1 MSDFFQLVEQRESC
15 RNYDPQ
21 KRPTKEQLV
30 RCIQAAQLSPS
41 ACNSQP
47 WSFLVINSPEKAA
60 VVAAS
65 TQCAGFNKFTDN
77 CPSFIAVC
85 EEDAYLMGDP
95 QHPNQKYAEIDLGIA
110 VAHLCYA
117 AKQQGLSTC
126 IIGAFDKKMLL
137 EGLGITGDKRVRLV
151 LSVGYAA
158 NDQLRT
164 KKRKPLEQIMT
175 YID

>member
-30 RCIQAAQLSPS
+30 RCIQAAQLYPS

-95 QHPNQKYAEIDLGIA
+95 QHPNQKYADIDLGIA

-126 IIGAFDKKMLL
+126 IMGAFDKKMLL
-137 EGLGITGDKRVRLV
+137 EGLGITEDKRVRLV